1 MKPHPTR
8 PLSPSRHDP
17 PFDPDRAP
25 RPTGEFIICAMVIV
39 AFLYFGAHVAPLLWA
54 ELVGL
59 LRGRP

>member
-1 MKPHPTR
+1 
-8 PLSPSRHDP
+8 
-17 PFDPDRAP
+17 
-25 RPTGEFIICAMVIV
+25 MVIV